1 MYPARS
7 PRDSEKCHG
16 AGAVGLSIF
25 YRRPTLPEWL
35 WLVGSIILA
44 ILLWLPMVFVQY
56 IIWTKS
62 VDTGPDQ
69 TTVLLTSDIAI
80 VGATGFIGR
89 HVCGLLDRSASRV
102 VAVSRNP
109 DLNFLAT
116 YAPSVEAMRL
126 EHFLSAEEFR
136 RRARLRRVI
145 YLAHSQIDYF
155 ATRNAADDVIANLGA
170 AALLLDSVLDANRDV
185 EIIYVS
191 SGGQIYGQ
199 TEMTTIAESI
209 RPTPN
214 SPYGLAKLLIE
225 EYISYLGRRIRRVGD
240 NSETRQSSRTLAAR
254 HSAPGLGSCCGPR
267 RCRLEAAHHLRQWQQ
282 PP

>member
-1 MYPARS
+1 M
-7 PRDSEKCHG
+7 
-16 AGAVGLSIF
+16 
-25 YRRPTLPEWL
+25 
-35 WLVGSIILA
+35 
-44 ILLWLPMVFVQY
+44 
-56 IIWTKS
+56 
-62 VDTGPDQ
+62 
-69 TTVLLTSDIAI
+69 LLTSDIAI

-89 HVCGLLDRSASRV
+89 HVCGSLDRSASRV

-109 DLNFLAT
+109 DLSFLAT

-209 RPTPN
+209 RPT
-214 SPYGLAKLLIE
+214 
-225 EYISYLGRRIRRVGD
+225 RIPP
-240 NSETRQSSRTLAAR
+240 TAQ
-254 HSAPGLGSCCGPR
+254 PSC
-267 RCRLEAAHHLRQWQQ
+267 
-282 PP
+282 